1 MRLKNARRGIHP
13 RREVLPTRVGALRT
27 GSSTNWYLDIWESEQ
42 AEPTI
47 TRQMKNGIN
56 SASAVM
62 ARNSNTGRIVVCGQ
76 TAPYYSDDEGA
87 TWQTGTYTAA
97 VGPISSPGGRV
108 EYFQGFGFVFSNAAS
123 GSSTRVLYS
132 KDGIRW
138 NRLINVPNSAGYFGM
153 TPARLCCFGANTG
166 VFGSAVWADIAAA
179 WEGLAATASI
189 SVAFSPLTLDYGY
202 SGAFTFGDKQA
213 AVGTRLVSAGN
224 TEFTMTTDGLVAN
237 NQQSASKSTTTLR
250 GYVWSPELQCV
261 VIINPSDST
270 VRMKTFAGALNDA
283 FEPTVSVPG
292 NNLSFAPQ
300 AIAKSSNKYV
310 VFGVSRIAFGVG
322 ENDVGDTKK
331 FTFANYT
338 NALAGNYVSAVD
350 LN

>member
-1 MRLKNARRGIHP
+1 MRLKNFRRGVHH
-13 RREVLPTRVGALRT
+13 RRASVPTRVAGLRT
-27 GSSTNWYLDIWESEQ
+27 GSASVWFLDIWEAEQ
-42 AEPTI
+42 AEPTVS
-47 TRQMKNGIN
+47 RQMTNGIN
-56 SASAVM
+56 SATAVM
-62 ARNSNTGRIVVCGQ
+62 ARNPNTGRIVVCGQ
-76 TAPYYSDDEGA
+76 TVPYYSDDEGQ

-97 VGPISSPGGRV
+97 VGTINSPAGRV

-138 NRLINVPNSAGYFGM
+138 NRLINVPNSAGFFGM

-189 SVAFSPLTLDYGY
+189 STAFSPLTLDYGY
-202 SGAFTFGDKQA
+202 SGAFTFGDKQS

-237 NQQSASKSTTTLR
+237 NQQSASNSTTTLR

-261 VIINPSDST
+261 VIINPSDAT
-270 VRMKTFAGALNDA
+270 VRMKTFMGALNDA

-300 AIAKSSNKYV
+300 AIAKTGSKYV
-310 VFGVSRIAFGVG
+310 VLGVGRIAFGIG
-322 ENDVGDTKK
+322 QNDVGRTKK

-338 NALAGNYVSAVD
+338 NTLTGNYVSAVN